1 MAPSSSTDDFMLD
14 ITTLILVLAVT
25 SLVSV
30 AGLLVASQLNPQ
42 VLAIHYWAGALAVFV
57 FGLILQ
63 ASSPP
68 LPLWLSAVVITQAY
82 AFIWWGTRVY
92 GRAGK
97 AGKPL
102 VVLSLLLVVQGVLFF
117 LLRDSL
123 RLSIIFHSL
132 AVLLVSA
139 LVIHEIWRLRLLQR
153 ALVWSWSVLW
163 VLHALVYL
171 RRLLLYLFDSRFI
184 AADTL
189 QDAATVEA
197 INYLE
202 GIGFIYAY
210 SLLCV
215 IFTTLRLQEKLRHQA
230 TRDPLTNLLNRRA
243 LEQGALPLL
252 AAVQRGSPPLSL
264 LLFDLDHFKSVNDN
278 HGHKVGDQVLQAF
291 ARQLQASARPGDL
304 VCRLGGEEFVLLLAD
319 ADLAQATRVAERI
332 RQSWQQK
339 PVQLAGLQLW
349 GSVSIGVIQASGD
362 AGESLFSLLDKADRA
377 LYQAKQAG
385 RDQVVAAH

>member
-349 GSVSIGVIQASGD
+349 SSVSTGVIQASGD

>member
-92 GRAGK
+92 GRADK

-385 RDQVVAAH
+385 RDQVVTAH